1 MTCHLPDSEKK
12 EHDEIITSVESILTK
27 QGHLVRTNP
36 STFKKNSVR
45 RGTELFYPDLYVY
58 EKKSSND
65 KDVVTR
71 LYEVETE
78 QTVNDEEAN
87 DQWKNFAEGTSD
99 FYLVIPKVSVD
110 KAKSLVK
117 KYGIIVKD
125 YYKY

>member
-1 MTCHLPDSEKK
+1 MTHHLPDSEKNK
-12 EHDEIITSVESILTK
+12 HDEIITSVESILTK
-27 QGHLVRTNP
+27 KGHLVRTNP
-36 STFKKNSVR
+36 STSKKHGVR
-45 RGTELFYPDLYVY
+45 RGDELFYPDLYVY
-58 EKKSSND
+58 EIRSSGE

-78 QTVNDEEAN
+78 QTVNDDEAK
-87 DQWKNFAEGTSD
+87 DQWKKFAEGASD

-110 KAKSLVK
+110 EAESLVK

>member
-1 MTCHLPDSEKK
+1 MTHHLPDSEKNK
-12 EHDEIITSVESILTK
+12 HDEIITSVESILTK

-36 STFKKNSVR
+36 STSKKNSVR
-45 RGTELFYPDLYVY
+45 RGDELLYPDLYVY
-58 EKKSSND
+58 EIKSSND

-78 QTVNDEEAN
+78 QTVTDDEAK
-87 DQWKNFAEGTSD
+87 DQWKKFAKGTSD
-99 FYLVIPKVSVD
+99 FYLVVPKVSVD
-110 KAKSLVK
+110 EAKSLVK